1 MRSATYDHFGKPTEV
16 LSLGDRPTPEPKA
29 NDVRVKTILA
39 SIHNHDLLTIRGKY
53 GFKPELPAIGGSEA
67 LGVIDAVGSEVK
79 DLKVGQRVA
88 AASVQATWA
97 EYFVASADMIFP
109 VPDSLKDEMAAQL
122 IAMPLSALM
131 LLEFLE
137 VESGQWVI
145 HNAANGAVGKSLAM
159 LAAARGVKTINL
171 VRSNDALAELEAL
184 DIKNNINTSDDD
196 WKDQVKAI
204 IGDDK
209 ISAAVDSVGGE
220 DSGNLLSLLGHGG
233 VFAVFGAMSGKPMML
248 NPTDMIFK
256 QAVLK
261 GFWGSKLSQEMSV
274 GNKQR
279 LVKELIDRAVD
290 GKLKL
295 PVEAVFDLADV
306 LKAVDGKIQAEKK
319 GKVLLRA

>member
-16 LSLGDRPTPEPKA
+16 LSVGDRPTPEPKA
-29 NDVRVKTILA
+29 NEVRVKTILA

-67 LGVIDAVGSEVK
+67 LGVIDAVGSDVK

-97 EYFVASADMIFP
+97 EYFVASADMVFP

-131 LLEFLE
+131 LIEFLE

-159 LAAARGVKTINL
+159 LATARGVKTINV
-171 VRSNDALAELEAL
+171 VRSSDAVKELEAL
-184 DIKNNINTSDDD
+184 DIKNNINTEDDD
-196 WKDQVKAI
+196 WKDQVKSI

-209 ISAAVDSVGGE
+209 ISAAVDSVGGQ
-220 DSGNLLSLLGHGG
+220 DSGDLLSLLGHSG

-274 GNKQR
+274 ENKQR
-279 LVKELIDRAVD
+279 LVDELIDRAVD

-295 PVEAVFDLADV
+295 PVEAVFDLADI
-306 LKAVDGKIQAEKK
+306 LKAVDGKMQAEKT
-319 GKVLLRA
+319 GKVLLKP

>member
-1 MRSATYDHFGKPTEV
+1 MRSATYNEFGKPTEV
-16 LSLGDRPTPEPKA
+16 LSLGDRPMPEPKA
-29 NDVRVKTILA
+29 NEVRIKTILA

-53 GFKPELPAIGGSEA
+53 GFKPEMPAIGGSEA
-67 LGVIDAVGSEVK
+67 LGIIDAVGSDVK

-97 EYFVASADMIFP
+97 EYFVASADMVFA

-159 LAAARGVKTINL
+159 LAAARGVNIINL
-171 VRSNDALAELEAL
+171 VRSSDAIKELDALS
-184 DIKNNINTSDDD
+184 IKNNINVEDDD
-196 WKDQVKAI
+196 WKEQVRQI

-220 DSGNLLSLLGHGG
+220 ASGDLLSLLGHGG
-233 VFAVFGAMSGKPMML
+233 TLASFGIMSGQPMVL
-248 NPTDMIFK
+248 NPTHLIFK
-256 QAVLK
+256 QAIVK
-261 GFWGSKLSQEMSV
+261 GFWGSKISQEMSV
-274 GNKQR
+274 ENKQR
-279 LVKELIDRAVD
+279 LIDELIERANSD
-290 GKLKL
+290 KLHL

-306 LKAVDGKIQAEKK
+306 TKAVDGKLQSGKK
-319 GKVLLRA
+319 GKVLLKP

>member
-1 MRSATYDHFGKPTEV
+1 MRSATYNEFGRPTEV
-16 LSLGDRPTPEPKA
+16 LSLGERPIPEPKA
-29 NDVRVKTILA
+29 NEVRVKTVLA

-67 LGVIDAVGSEVK
+67 VGVIDAVGSEVK

-97 EYFVASADMIFP
+97 EYFVAAEHMIFP
-109 VPDSLKDEMAAQL
+109 IPESLDDEMAAQL

-137 VESGQWVI
+137 VESNQWII
-145 HNAANGAVGKSLAM
+145 HNAANGAVGKSLAQ
-159 LAAARGVKTINL
+159 LAGARGINTINV
-171 VRSNDALAELEAL
+171 VRSSDAIKELEAIGAEHNVST
-184 DIKNNINTSDDD
+184 DNDD
-196 WKDQVKAI
+196 WKEQVKAI
-204 IGDDK
+204 LGDDH

-220 DSGNLLSLLGHGG
+220 DSGDLLSLLGHYGT
-233 VFAVFGAMSGKPMML
+233 FAVFGAMSGKPMVL
-248 NPTDMIFK
+248 NPTHMIFK
-256 QAVLK
+256 QATLK

-274 GNKQR
+274 EEKQR
-279 LVKELIDRAVD
+279 LIDELVDRATS

-306 LKAVDGKIQAEKK
+306 LDAVDGKLQKEKS
-319 GKVLLRA
+319 GKVLLKP

>member
-1 MRSATYDHFGKPTEV
+1 MRSATYNEFGRPTEV
-16 LSLGDRPTPEPKA
+16 LSLGDRPIPEPNA
-29 NDVRVKTILA
+29 NEVRVKTVLA

-67 LGVIDAVGSEVK
+67 VGVIDAVGSEVK

-97 EYFVASADMIFP
+97 EYFVAPEHMIFP
-109 VPDSLKDEMAAQL
+109 IPESLDDEMAAQL

-137 VESGQWVI
+137 VESGQWII

-159 LAAARGVKTINL
+159 IAAARGINTINV
-171 VRSNDALAELEAL
+171 VRSSDAMSELEAL
-184 DIKNNINTSDDD
+184 DIKNNVNTADED
-196 WKDQVKAI
+196 WKEQVKAI
-204 IGDDK
+204 LGDDK

-220 DSGNLLSLLGHGG
+220 DSGDLLSLLGHYGT
-233 VFAVFGAMSGKPMML
+233 FAVFGAMSGKPMVL
-248 NPTDMIFK
+248 NPTHMIFK

-274 GNKQR
+274 ENKKR
-279 LVKELIDRAVD
+279 LVNELIECAVD
-290 GKLKL
+290 GKLRL
-295 PVEAVFDLADV
+295 PVEATFDLADII
-306 LKAVDGKIQAEKK
+306 KAVDGKLQAGKS
-319 GKVLLRA
+319 GKVLLKP

>member
-29 NDVRVKTILA
+29 NEVRVKTILA

-53 GFKPELPAIGGSEA
+53 GFKPEMPAIGGSEA
-67 LGVIDAVGSEVK
+67 VGVIDAVGSDVK
-79 DLKVGQRVA
+79 DLKVGQRVS

-97 EYFVASADMIFP
+97 EFFTAAEHMVFP
-109 VPDSLKDEMAAQL
+109 IPDSLDDEMAAQL

-131 LLEFLE
+131 LLEFLDTQ
-137 VESGQWVI
+137 SGQWVI

-159 LAAARGVKTINL
+159 LAAARGVKTINV
-171 VRSNDALAELEAL
+171 VRSKDAIKELEAL
-184 DIKNNINTSDDD
+184 DIKNNINTDDED

-204 IGDDK
+204 TGDEK

-220 DSGNLLSLLGHGG
+220 DSGALLSLLGHGG

-274 GNKQR
+274 ENKQR

-295 PVEAVFDLADV
+295 PVEAVFDLDDI

-319 GKVLLRA
+319 GKVLLRL